1 MIFLISPGLG
11 EEVKE
16 EVACNEREEG
26 DENWEEDV
34 HCAGNLLVRYLGH
47 SSSLKH
53 MERLSSMSVSIQVP
67 TWDILVE
74 SLLHII
80 FRVTYFALA
89 FYPLHYAYMCGYYNV
104 DGDGILAGPETAKV
118 L

>member
-1 MIFLISPGLG
+1 MAFLISPGLG

-16 EVACNEREEG
+16 EVACNERKEG

-53 MERLSSMSVSIQVP
+53 MERLSSISVSIQVP
-67 TWDILVE
+67 TWDILIE
-74 SLLHII
+74 SLFTYHLPSHI
-80 FRVTYFALA
+80 FCPCLLSPALCI
-89 FYPLHYAYMCGYYNV
+89 YV
-104 DGDGILAGPETAKV
+104 WILQC
-118 L
+118 